1 MSLSHAASIGNG
13 SLPLM
18 SKTQRAS
25 WTEFFSRER
34 KRLVGYVRSLIEDAG
49 DREGEDIVQEVALG
63 LFDNADIAAPI
74 ENLSAYVYQALRNR
88 VVDKMRR
95 RRDLDSLDAPL
106 PGDTGLVLADILSDL
121 KFNAEGEPERKEIAQ
136 DIHYAIESLDDK
148 YRDIFIA
155 TELNGLSFQELSEEW
170 DIPIGTLLARKSRA
184 MKMLRKALVEIDPD
198 HYSPLL

>member
-1 MSLSHAASIGNG
+1 
-13 SLPLM
+13 M

-88 VVDKMRR
+88 VVDKLRR

-106 PGDTGLVLADILSDL
+106 PGDTGLVLADILADL
-121 KFNAEGEPERKEIAQ
+121 KFNAAGETERKEIAQ

-148 YRDIFIA
+148 YREVFIA
-155 TELNGLSFQELSEEW
+155 TELNGLSFQELSEAWET
-170 DIPIGTLLARKSRA
+170 PTGTLLARKSRA
-184 MKMLRKALVEIDPD
+184 MKMLREALVEIDRD